1 MMKENLIATSSI
13 TINVPAEKVW
23 EALTNPAMVKQYLF
37 GTDVKTDWQVGSPI
51 TYSGEWEGKP
61 YEDKG
66 VITKNEPGKILET
79 TYWSAAFG
87 ENIPE
92 NNKNVKYELSPT
104 EGGTTLTITQDNN
117 KTETERDHSQ
127 KNWDMVL
134 GLMKKMLEA

>member
-1 MMKENLIATSSI
+1 MQNTFIATSSI
-13 TINVPAEKVW
+13 VINVPPEKVW
-23 EALTNPAMVKQYLF
+23 EALTNPALVKQYLF

-79 TYWSAAFG
+79 TYWSVAFG

-92 NNKNVKYELSPT
+92 NNKNVRYELSPI

-117 KTETERDHSQ
+117 KTEAERDHSQ